1 MRIRCEF
8 NTCKHNTNCGKE
20 YKDIKRKGVCTCNE
34 DIELDAFCVNSVLKE
49 DFDGE
54 VPGGVFDK
62 NLNTAEGLFCNKYV
76 FAKEKYKND

>member
-1 MRIRCEF
+1 MKIKCEW

-20 YKDIKRKGVCTCNE
+20 YKDIKCKGVCTCQE
-34 DIELDAFCVNSVLKE
+34 DIELDAFCINSVLKE

-76 FAKEKYKND
+76 FAKERYK

>member
-20 YKDIKRKGVCTCNE
+20 YKDIKRKGVCTCGE

-54 VPGGVFDK
+54 VEYYVDK
-62 NLNTAEGLFCNKYV
+62 N
-76 FAKEKYKND
+76 KNAHIYGIGNINFFTHF

>member
-20 YKDIKRKGVCTCNE
+20 YKDIKCKGVCSCQE

-76 FAKEKYKND
+76 FAKERYK